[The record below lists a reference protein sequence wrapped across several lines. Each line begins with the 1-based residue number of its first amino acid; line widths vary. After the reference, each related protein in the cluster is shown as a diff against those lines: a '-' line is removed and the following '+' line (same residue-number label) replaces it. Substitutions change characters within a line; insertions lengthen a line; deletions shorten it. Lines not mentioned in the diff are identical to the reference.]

1 MSRLLVLWD
10 VDYTLLDAGGAGME
24 LYRIAFGELFGGEPP
39 VPGPMS
45 GRTDRAIAL
54 EVLTL
59 AGIPDPRQHIAA
71 FQAVM
76 AAHAEELTDVIRS
89 GGTALPG
96 AAEALT
102 ALASAR
108 SGNASG
114 PARDASSPDGNASGA
129 DGDTSGADGNA
140 SGAHGNA
147 SGAEGDTS
155 GGDGAGDVV
164 QALLTGNIRALAEVK
179 LAALGLSG
187 HLDFDVGAY
196 GDVHEVRSELVGPA
210 RRKAALAYGADF
222 GGAATVL
229 VGDTP
234 LDIEA
239 ALVTGARAV
248 GVATGHFS
256 VAELN
261 AAGAHAVLPD
271 LTDTGQVLAAV
282 LGPPRASHQPHP
294 QSSPK

>member
-1 MSRLLVLWD
+1 MLWD

-39 VPGPMS
+39 VPGRMS

-108 SGNASG
+108 SGHAAG
-114 PARDASSPDGNASGA
+114 PAGDASGA
-129 DGDTSGADGNA
+129 DGATSGADSSTSGADGDA
-140 SGAHGNA
+140 SGA
-147 SGAEGDTS
+147 
-155 GGDGAGDVV
+155 DGAGDVV

-222 GGAATVL
+222 GGEATVL

-271 LTDTGQVLAAV
+271 LTDTGRVLAAI
-282 LGPPRASHQPHP
+282 LGLSPASQQPHP
-294 QSSPK
+294 QSGPR

>member
-1 MSRLLVLWD
+1 VSRLLVLWD

-39 VPGPMS
+39 VPGRMS

-76 AAHAEELTDVIRS
+76 AAHAQELTDVIRS

-114 PARDASSPDGNASGA
+114 PARDASSRD
-129 DGDTSGADGNA
+129 
-140 SGAHGNA
+140 GNA

-155 GGDGAGDVV
+155 GAEGDTSGPDGAGDVV

-179 LAALGLSG
+179 LAALGLSS

-222 GGAATVL
+222 GGEATVL

-271 LTDTGQVLAAV
+271 LTDTGQVLAAI
-282 LGPPRASHQPHP
+282 LSLPPASHQPHP
-294 QSSPK
+294 QSSQK

>member
-1 MSRLLVLWD
+1 MLAPA
-10 VDYTLLDAGGAGME
+10 TPPAGG
-24 LYRIAFGELFGGEPP
+24 
-39 VPGPMS
+39 
-45 GRTDRAIAL
+45 D
-54 EVLTL
+54 
-59 AGIPDPRQHIAA
+59 
-71 FQAVM
+71 
-76 AAHAEELTDVIRS
+76 
-89 GGTALPG
+89 
-96 AAEALT
+96 
-102 ALASAR
+102 
-108 SGNASG
+108 
-114 PARDASSPDGNASGA
+114 ASGA
-129 DGDTSGADGNA
+129 DGATSGADSSTSGADGDA
-140 SGAHGNA
+140 SGA
-147 SGAEGDTS
+147 
-155 GGDGAGDVV
+155 DGAGDVV

-222 GGAATVL
+222 GGEATVL

-271 LTDTGQVLAAV
+271 LTDTGRVLAAI
-282 LGPPRASHQPHP
+282 LGLSPASQQPHP
-294 QSSPK
+294 QSGPR

>member
-1 MSRLLVLWD
+1 VLWD

-39 VPGPMS
+39 VPGRMS

-76 AAHAEELTDVIRS
+76 AAHAQELTDVIRS

-114 PARDASSPDGNASGA
+114 PARDASSRDGNASGA
-129 DGDTSGADGNA
+129 AGDA
-140 SGAHGNA
+140 SGAAGDA

-155 GGDGAGDVV
+155 GADGAGDVV

-179 LAALGLSG
+179 LAALGLSS

-222 GGAATVL
+222 GGEATVL

-271 LTDTGQVLAAV
+271 LTDTGQVLAAI
-282 LGPPRASHQPHP
+282 LSLPPASHQPHP
-294 QSSPK
+294 QSSQK

>member
-1 MSRLLVLWD
+1 
-10 VDYTLLDAGGAGME
+10 ME

-39 VPGPMS
+39 VPGRMS

-59 AGIPDPRQHIAA
+59 AGIPDPRRHIAE

-76 AAHAEELTDVIRS
+76 AAHAQELADVIRS

-102 ALASAR
+102 ALATAR
-108 SGNASG
+108 SGADGEASG
-114 PARDASSPDGNASGA
+114 PA
-129 DGDTSGADGNA
+129 
-140 SGAHGNA
+140 
-147 SGAEGDTS
+147 
-155 GGDGAGDVV
+155 GAGDVV

-179 LAALGLSG
+179 LAALGLSA

-222 GGAATVL
+222 GGEATVL

-239 ALVTGARAV
+239 ALVTAARAV

-256 VAELN
+256 VADLN

-271 LTDTGQVLAAV
+271 LTDTGRVLAAV
-282 LGPPRASHQPHP
+282 LGRPLRPVSPTLRAARDSG
-294 QSSPK
+294 

>member
-1 MSRLLVLWD
+1 VPRLLVLWD

-24 LYRIAFGELFGGEPP
+24 LYRIAFGELFGGEAP
-39 VPGPMS
+39 VPGRMS

-76 AAHAEELTDVIRS
+76 AAHAEELTGVIRS

-114 PARDASSPDGNASGA
+114 PDGDASGA
-129 DGDTSGADGNA
+129 AGDTSGADGNA
-140 SGAHGNA
+140 SEADA
-147 SGAEGDTS
+147 DTSGAAGDTS
-155 GGDGAGDVV
+155 GPAGAGDVV

-179 LAALGLSG
+179 LAALGLCG

-222 GGAATVL
+222 GGEATVL

-271 LTDTGQVLAAV
+271 LTDTSQVLAAI
-282 LGPPRASHQPHP
+282 LSLPPASHQPHL
-294 QSSPK
+294 QSGQK

>member
-1 MSRLLVLWD
+1 VSRLLVLWD

-39 VPGPMS
+39 VPGRMS

-59 AGIPDPRQHIAA
+59 AGTPDPRRHIAA

-114 PARDASSPDGNASGA
+114 PARDASSRDGNASGA
-129 DGDTSGADGNA
+129 AGD
-140 SGAHGNA
+140 A

-155 GGDGAGDVV
+155 GADGAGDVV

-179 LAALGLSG
+179 LAALGLSS

-222 GGAATVL
+222 GGEATVL

-271 LTDTGQVLAAV
+271 LTDTGQVLAAI
-282 LGPPRASHQPHP
+282 LSLPPASHQPHP
-294 QSSPK
+294 QSSQK

>member
-10 VDYTLLDAGGAGME
+10 VDFTLLDAGGAGME

-39 VPGPMS
+39 VPGRMS

-59 AGIPDPRQHIAA
+59 AGIPDPRRHIAA
-71 FQAVM
+71 FQSVM
-76 AAHAEELTDVIRS
+76 AAHAPELADVIRS

-108 SGNASG
+108 AGHAPGANG
-114 PARDASSPDGNASGA
+114 DNSGA
-129 DGDTSGADGNA
+129 DGDATGAAGDATGAAGDA
-140 SGAHGNA
+140 SGANGDD
-147 SGAEGDTS
+147 SGA
-155 GGDGAGDVV
+155 DGAGDVV

-179 LAALGLSG
+179 LGALGLAS
-187 HLDFDVGAY
+187 HLDLDVGAY

-222 GGAATVL
+222 GGEATVL

-271 LTDTGQVLAAV
+271 LTDTGRVLAAV
-282 LGPPRASHQPHP
+282 LGRPLRPI
-294 QSSPK
+294 SPTRKAARDSG

>member
-1 MSRLLVLWD
+1 
-10 VDYTLLDAGGAGME
+10 
-24 LYRIAFGELFGGEPP
+24 
-39 VPGPMS
+39 
-45 GRTDRAIAL
+45 
-54 EVLTL
+54 
-59 AGIPDPRQHIAA
+59 
-71 FQAVM
+71 VM

-114 PARDASSPDGNASGA
+114 PARD
-129 DGDTSGADGNA
+129 TSGADGNA
-140 SGAHGNA
+140 SGADGDA
-147 SGAEGDTS
+147 SGPAGDTS
-155 GGDGAGDVV
+155 GADGAGDVV

-179 LAALGLSG
+179 LAALGLGG

-222 GGAATVL
+222 GGEATVL

-271 LTDTGQVLAAV
+271 LTDTAQVLAAI
-282 LGPPRASHQPHP
+282 LDPPRASHQPHLRSG
-294 QSSPK
+294 QNSG

>member
-24 LYRIAFGELFGGEPP
+24 LYRIAFGELFGGEAP
-39 VPGPMS
+39 VPGRMS

-96 AAEALT
+96 AAEALA

-108 SGNASG
+108 TGNASG
-114 PARDASSPDGNASGA
+114 PDGDASGA
-129 DGDTSGADGNA
+129 AGDTSGAAGNG
-140 SGAHGNA
+140 SGAA
-147 SGAEGDTS
+147 GAD
-155 GGDGAGDVV
+155 DVV

-222 GGAATVL
+222 GGEATVL

-261 AAGAHAVLPD
+261 AAGAHAVVPD
-271 LTDTGQVLAAV
+271 LTDTRQVLAAI
-282 LGPPRASHQPHP
+282 LSLPPASHQPHP
-294 QSSPK
+294 QSGPK

>member
-1 MSRLLVLWD
+1 VSRLLVLWD

-39 VPGPMS
+39 VPGRMS

-76 AAHAEELTDVIRS
+76 AAHAQELTDVIRS

-114 PARDASSPDGNASGA
+114 PARDASSRDGNASGA
-129 DGDTSGADGNA
+129 AGD
-140 SGAHGNA
+140 A

-155 GGDGAGDVV
+155 GADGAGDVV

-179 LAALGLSG
+179 LAALGLSS

-222 GGAATVL
+222 GGEATVL

-271 LTDTGQVLAAV
+271 LTDTGQVLAAI
-282 LGPPRASHQPHP
+282 LSLPPAPHQPHP
-294 QSSPK
+294 ESSPR

>member
-24 LYRIAFGELFGGEPP
+24 LYRIAFGELFGGEAP
-39 VPGPMS
+39 VPGRMS

-96 AAEALT
+96 AAEALA

-108 SGNASG
+108 TGNASG
-114 PARDASSPDGNASGA
+114 PDGDASGA
-129 DGDTSGADGNA
+129 AGDTSGAAGNG
-140 SGAHGNA
+140 SGA
-147 SGAEGDTS
+147 
-155 GGDGAGDVV
+155 DGADDVV

-222 GGAATVL
+222 GGEATVL

-261 AAGAHAVLPD
+261 AAGAHAVVPD
-271 LTDTGQVLAAV
+271 LTDTRQVLAAI
-282 LGPPRASHQPHP
+282 LSLPPASHQPHP
-294 QSSPK
+294 QSGPK

>member
-39 VPGPMS
+39 VPGRMS

-59 AGIPDPRQHIAA
+59 AGIPDPRRHIAA

-76 AAHAEELTDVIRS
+76 AAHAQELTDVIRS

-114 PARDASSPDGNASGA
+114 ADGDTSGAARDASSPDGNASGA
-129 DGDTSGADGNA
+129 EGDTSGPDGDTSGA
-140 SGAHGNA
+140 
-147 SGAEGDTS
+147 
-155 GGDGAGDVV
+155 DGAGDVV

-222 GGAATVL
+222 GGEATVL

-271 LTDTGQVLAAV
+271 LTDTGRVLAAI
-282 LGPPRASHQPHP
+282 LGPPPASHQPHP
-294 QSSPK
+294 

>member
-1 MSRLLVLWD
+1 MLWD

-39 VPGPMS
+39 VPGRMS

-96 AAEALT
+96 AAEALA

-108 SGNASG
+108 TGHAAG
-114 PARDASSPDGNASGA
+114 PDGDASGA
-129 DGDTSGADGNA
+129 DGATSGADSSTSGADGDA
-140 SGAHGNA
+140 SGA
-147 SGAEGDTS
+147 
-155 GGDGAGDVV
+155 DGADDVV

-222 GGAATVL
+222 GGEATVL

-271 LTDTGQVLAAV
+271 LTDTGRVLAAI
-282 LGPPRASHQPHP
+282 LGLSPASQQPHP
-294 QSSPK
+294 QSGPR